1 MKRYRNRIL
10 LGILFLVFGT
20 ILIGFSAI
28 DAIREYDTYNNRVRV
43 IGTVE
48 DTNYKTRTTLIKYT
62 TEDGTTV
69 NKELNIIDTS
79 MNKGDEVV
87 VYYHKDNPTQ
97 SFIKTQIIYVATF
110 FGLGILF
117 IIVFIIISC
126 FVLKHI
132 LNDIKLI
139 KTGKKINA
147 KIESITINRTITR
160 CPYKVVLSYTEG
172 KKTYKFKYN
181 SVWFNI
187 KDVVDVYKVKTIP
200 VYVANNYKKYYIDF
214 TKLETL
220 NN

>member
-10 LGILFLVFGT
+10 LGILFLVFGI

-62 TEDGTTV
+62 AEDGTTV